1 MKKREVKAIRDM
13 GIEIYLYS
21 GELSAH
27 CRDGSDLPTAVV
39 DFITLY
45 KDEIIFD
52 LADSIYG
59 ERVNFDNIHADR
71 GQA

>member
-1 MKKREVKAIRDM
+1 M
-13 GIEIYLYS
+13 GIEIYLYG

-39 DFITLY
+39 DFIKLY

-59 ERVNFDNIHADR
+59 PRVNFDQFILDR
-71 GQA
+71 GL